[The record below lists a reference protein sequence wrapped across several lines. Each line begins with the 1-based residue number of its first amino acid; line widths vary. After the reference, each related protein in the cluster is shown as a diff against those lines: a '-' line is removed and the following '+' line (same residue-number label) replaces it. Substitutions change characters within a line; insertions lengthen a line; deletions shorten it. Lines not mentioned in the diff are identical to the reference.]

1 MTQRARRLLAV
12 VALALIGGG
21 TLLTGFSG
29 SSTMNPYFDPA
40 KPHHRP
46 DGFQNIDP
54 AARMPRSF
62 GEFFRWQRERAS
74 LEVPAPKMDL
84 SALVPDLGFIRSRT
98 NHFSVTWIGHAT
110 ALVQIGRVN
119 VLTDPHFSERASPV
133 QWMGPKRWQ
142 PPAVRMEELPRVD
155 IVLISHNHYD
165 HLDEASVRALN
176 AQPGGPPLFI
186 VPLGI
191 ERWLEGV
198 GVTHARA
205 LDWWDSLRVGEVTV
219 HLTPVQHWSRR
230 TLADTNTTLWGGFVI
245 EGESRGRPRRVF
257 FSGDT
262 GYSREHFA
270 EIGDRFGG
278 FDLALLP
285 IGAYEPRWFMSAQH
299 VNPEEAVRIHRDIG
313 ARLSV
318 GVHWGTFQLTD
329 EPLDQAATDLAAARE
344 KLGVASR
351 DFVTLW
357 HGQTLRLDPF
367 DKPSGERLDR

>member
-1 MTQRARRLLAV
+1 VRVRRLAAIIVLA
-12 VALALIGGG
+12 AAGGAA
-21 TLLTGFSG
+21 LLTGF
-29 SSTMNPYFDPA
+29 TPVNPYYDPA
-40 KPHHRP
+40 RPHHRP

-54 AARMPRSF
+54 AAQMPRPF

-74 LEVPAPKMDL
+74 LQIPAPKMDL
-84 SALVPDLGFIRSRT
+84 SALVPDLGFIRNRA

-110 ALVQIGRVN
+110 ALVQIGHTN
-119 VLTDPHFSERASPV
+119 ILTDPHFSQRASPV
-133 QWMGPKRWQ
+133 QWAGPKRWQ
-142 PPAVRMEELPRVD
+142 PPAIRIDELPRID
-155 IVLISHNHYD
+155 IVLISHSHYD
-165 HLDEASVRALN
+165 HLDEDSVRGLN
-176 AQPGGPPLFI
+176 AQAGGPPLFI

-198 GVTHARA
+198 GIGNTRA
-205 LDWWDSLRVGEVTV
+205 LDWWDSVQVGQVTV

-230 TLADTNTTLWGGFVI
+230 TLTDANRTLWGGFVV
-245 EGESRGRPRRVF
+245 EGQSRGKARRVF

-262 GYSREHFA
+262 GYSERHFT
-270 EIGDRFGG
+270 EIGSRFGG

-285 IGAYEPRWFMSAQH
+285 IGAYEPRWFMRAQH
-299 VNPEEAVRIHRDIG
+299 VNPEEAVQIHRDLG

-318 GVHWGTFQLTD
+318 GIHWGTFPLTD

-351 DFVTLW
+351 EFVVLR

-367 DKPSGERLDR
+367 EKP

>member
-1 MTQRARRLLAV
+1 MKRLQRRLLAIS
-12 VALALIGGG
+12 ALALAGGA
-21 TLLTGFSG
+21 LLTGFPG
-29 SSTMNPYFDPA
+29 STAVNPYYDPA
-40 KPHHRP
+40 RPHHRP

-54 AARMPRSF
+54 AAHMPRPF
-62 GEFFRWQRERAS
+62 GEFFRWRLERAS
-74 LEVPAPKMDL
+74 LEIAPPKLDL
-84 SALVPDLGFIRSRT
+84 SAQVPDLGFIRGRT

-110 ALVQIGRVN
+110 ALVQIGNTN

-133 QWMGPKRWQ
+133 QWLGPKRWQ
-142 PPAVRMEELPRVD
+142 PPAVRLEELPRID
-155 IVLISHNHYD
+155 IVLISHSHYD
-165 HLDEASVRALN
+165 HLDEHSVRRLN
-176 AQPGGPPLFI
+176 AQAGGPPLFV

-198 GVTHARA
+198 GVTNARA

-230 TLADTNTTLWGGFVI
+230 TLADTNTTLWGGFVV
-245 EGESRGRPRRVF
+245 EGESRGRPRRFF

-262 GYSREHFA
+262 GYSREHFT
-270 EIGDRFGG
+270 EIGSRFGG

-299 VNPEEAVRIHRDIG
+299 VNPEEAVQIHRDLG

-318 GVHWGTFQLTD
+318 GIHWGTFQLTD
-329 EPLDQAATDLAAARE
+329 EPLDQPATDLAAARE
-344 KLGVASR
+344 KLGLGSR
-351 DFVTLW
+351 EFVTLR

-367 DKPSGERLDR
+367 DRP

>member
-1 MTQRARRLLAV
+1 MRRLPRRLLAIFV
-12 VALALIGGG
+12 LALAGGA
-21 TLLTGFSG
+21 LLAGFPG
-29 SSTMNPYFDPA
+29 STAVNPYYDPA
-40 KPHHRP
+40 RPHHRP

-54 AARMPRSF
+54 AAQMPRPF

-74 LEVPAPKMDL
+74 LEIAPPKLDL
-84 SALVPDLGFIRSRT
+84 SAQVPDLGFIRGRT

-110 ALVQIGRVN
+110 ALVQIGNTN

-133 QWMGPKRWQ
+133 QWLGPKRWQ
-142 PPAVRMEELPRVD
+142 PPAVRLEELPRID

-165 HLDEASVRALN
+165 HLDEHSVRRLN
-176 AQPGGPPLFI
+176 AQAGGPPLFV

-198 GVTHARA
+198 GVTNARA
-205 LDWWDSLRVGEVTV
+205 MDWWDSLRVGEVTV
-219 HLTPVQHWSRR
+219 YLTPVQHWSRR
-230 TLADTNTTLWGGFVI
+230 TLADANTTLWGGFVV
-245 EGESRGRPRRVF
+245 EGASRGKPRRFF

-262 GYSREHFA
+262 GYSREHFTG
-270 EIGDRFGG
+270 IGRRFGG

-299 VNPEEAVRIHRDIG
+299 VNPEEAVQIHRDLG

-318 GVHWGTFQLTD
+318 GIHWGTFQLTD
-329 EPLDQAATDLAAARE
+329 EPLDQPATDLAAARG
-344 KLGVASR
+344 KLGVGSR
-351 DFVTLW
+351 EFVTLR

-367 DKPSGERLDR
+367 DTP